1 MTRVFCILLSISF
14 FFSCNSKV
22 NSEKD
27 FLEERVGL
35 SAGMTREEMINSD
48 IKEIFTLLNDG
59 ITVTSIDSEGN
70 FSIDMG
76 AASVGRVSGN
86 LKDVNLSIEYLP
98 EMPGCADICPER
110 AVISF
115 KCKSKT
121 ECLADPTL
129 MEFRTER
136 SGITIANKDR
146 GGYVFDL
153 LIRIQMNL

>member
-1 MTRVFCILLSISF
+1 MIRVFCVLLPISF
-14 FFSCNSKV
+14 LFSCDSKV
-22 NSEKD
+22 ESEKD
-27 FLEERVGL
+27 FVEERINL
-35 SAGMTREEMINSD
+35 STGMTREEMINSD
-48 IKEIFTLLNDG
+48 IKEFFTLLNDG
-59 ITVTSIDSEGN
+59 ITVTSINSEGD

-76 AASVGRVSGN
+76 AASAGRVSGN

-98 EMPGCADICPER
+98 EMPGCADICPEM

-121 ECLADPTL
+121 ECLSDPTL

-146 GGYVFDL
+146 GAYIYDL
-153 LIRIQMNL
+153 LIRIQKNL